1 MLDGT
6 GFFNDIEV
14 NDDEL
19 TSESM
24 MNKER
29 IFDDI

>member
-14 NDDEL
+14 NDDESTL
-19 TSESM
+19 ESM
-24 MNKER
+24 MKKER
-29 IFDDI
+29 IFEDI